1 VAARLGVRRLR
12 TGISWGD
19 WHRPGAPD
27 WFDRQMEA
35 LAEFDTTSRSASRR
49 PRAGGAS
56 ATRRRRS
63 VSTSSPS
70 SRPLERARQTAAAI
84 AGPHHL
90 TAVCDD
96 AFMEV
101 DFGEWTGRTTAEL
114 HDNES
119 WRAFNTVRG
128 TTRIP
133 GGELMLDVQARA
145 VHGLLRLAR
154 EHPDDRVAVITHA
167 DVIRSLLAHALAM
180 PLDAMLRLEVA
191 PASLSEVELH
201 GTWPRVTCINRGACD
216 GSVVATAAAH
226 AR

>member
-1 VAARLGVRRLR
+1 VFRALLVRHAQCDGTGSLLAGRLP
-12 TGISWGD
+12 GISLNARG
-19 WHRPGAPD
+19 RAQAQ
-27 WFDRQMEA
+27 R
-35 LAEFDTTSRSASRR
+35 LAGWLADTPIAAVYTS
-49 PRAGGAS
+49 
-56 ATRRRRS
+56 
-63 VSTSSPS
+63 
-70 SRPLERARQTAAAI
+70 PLERARQTAAAI